1 MKNKALLPVRKYL
14 GLFLLSI
21 SIVLVVKLLFNMI
34 AIGFIDKIW
43 DLNGLEIYNDLQNQ
57 EFKYLYAH
65 KALAFFDQLGTFLI
79 PSILFLIIIR
89 SMTINYVIPKRED
102 WVKLIVYFF
111 ILIGLAQILLVISTY
126 IGYDFLPL
134 STQDFLK
141 NQQDFNTKIQEGFI
155 TDSFS
160 GFLFNIILLAIIPA
174 VGEELFFRGI
184 IQEICIGLFK
194 NNSAGIIITSLIF
207 GILHFQIDNL
217 LSIIFASLL
226 LGYIYNFS
234 NNIFLTILLHFGFNS
249 FSLICMQAIKWEFVT
264 EPQLDLLGNYLF
276 IPIGIILST
285 VVINRKIFWGKRTIS
300 LD

>member
-14 GLFLLSI
+14 SLFLLSI
-21 SIVLVVKLLFNMI
+21 SIVLIVKLLFNMF
-34 AIGFIDKIW
+34 AVGFIEKIW

-57 EFKYLYAH
+57 EFKYIYAH

-79 PSILFLIIIR
+79 PSILFLIIIK
-89 SMTINYVIPKRED
+89 SIPINYPIPEKNDWFKLVI
-102 WVKLIVYFF
+102 YFF
-111 ILIGLAQILLVISTY
+111 ILLGIAQILLVISTY

-134 STQDFLK
+134 STQDFLR

-155 TDSFS
+155 TESFY
-160 GFLFNIILLAIIPA
+160 GFLFNIILLAVIPA
-174 VGEELFFRGI
+174 LGEELFFRGI
-184 IQEICIGLFK
+184 LQKICIGLFK
-194 NNSAGIIITSLIF
+194 NNTAGIIITSLIF

-226 LGYIYNFS
+226 LGYIYDFS

-249 FSLICMQAIKWEFVT
+249 FSLLCMQTIKWNLVT
-264 EPQLDLLGNYLF
+264 ESQLDLLANYLF
-276 IPIGIILST
+276 IPIGIVLS
-285 VVINRKIFWGKRTIS
+285 VMVIARKIFWRKKPIS

>member
-14 GLFLLSI
+14 SLFLLSI
-21 SIVLVVKLLFNMI
+21 SIVLIVKLLFNMF
-34 AIGFIDKIW
+34 AVGFIEKIW

-57 EFKYLYAH
+57 EFKYIYAH

-79 PSILFLIIIR
+79 PSILFLIIIK
-89 SMTINYVIPKRED
+89 SIPINYLIPEKNDWFKLVI
-102 WVKLIVYFF
+102 YFF
-111 ILIGLAQILLVISTY
+111 ILLGIAQILLVISTY

-134 STQDFLK
+134 STQDFLR

-155 TDSFS
+155 NESFY
-160 GFLFNIILLAIIPA
+160 GFLFNIILLAVIPA
-174 VGEELFFRGI
+174 LGEELFFRGI
-184 IQEICIGLFK
+184 LQKICIGLFK
-194 NNSAGIIITSLIF
+194 NNTAGIIITSLIF

-226 LGYIYNFS
+226 LGYIYDFS

-249 FSLICMQAIKWEFVT
+249 FSLLCMQTIKWNLVT
-264 EPQLDLLGNYLF
+264 ESQLDLLANYLF
-276 IPIGIILST
+276 IPIGIVLS
-285 VVINRKIFWGKRTIS
+285 VVVLARKIFWRKKTIS

>member
-14 GLFLLSI
+14 SLFLLSI
-21 SIVLVVKLLFNMI
+21 SIVLIVKLLFNMF
-34 AIGFIDKIW
+34 AVGFIEKIW

-57 EFKYLYAH
+57 EFKYIYAH

-79 PSILFLIIIR
+79 PSILFLIIIK
-89 SMTINYVIPKRED
+89 SIPINYLIPEKNDWFKLVI
-102 WVKLIVYFF
+102 YFF
-111 ILIGLAQILLVISTY
+111 ILLGIAQILLVISTY

-134 STQDFLK
+134 STQDFLR

-155 TDSFS
+155 TESFY
-160 GFLFNIILLAIIPA
+160 GFLFNIILLAVIPA
-174 VGEELFFRGI
+174 LGEELFFRGI
-184 IQEICIGLFK
+184 LQKICIGLFK
-194 NNSAGIIITSLIF
+194 NNTAGIIITSLIF

-226 LGYIYNFS
+226 LGYIYDFS

-249 FSLICMQAIKWEFVT
+249 FSLLCMQTIKWNLVT
-264 EPQLDLLGNYLF
+264 ESQLDLLANYLF
-276 IPIGIILST
+276 IPIGIVLS
-285 VVINRKIFWGKRTIS
+285 VMVLARKIFWRKKTIS

>member
-1 MKNKALLPVRKYL
+1 MKNKALLSVRKYL

-102 WVKLIVYFF
+102 WVKLIIYFF
-111 ILIGLAQILLVISTY
+111 ILLGLAQILLVISTY

-184 IQEICIGLFK
+184 LQDICIGLFK

-285 VVINRKIFWGKRTIS
+285 VVINRKIFWEKRTIS

>member
-102 WVKLIVYFF
+102 WVKLIIYFF
-111 ILIGLAQILLVISTY
+111 ILLGVAQILLVISTY

-184 IQEICIGLFK
+184 LQDICIGLFK

-249 FSLICMQAIKWEFVT
+249 FSLICMQAVKWKFVT

-276 IPIGIILST
+276 IPIGIILSIM
-285 VVINRKIFWGKRTIS
+285 VIARKIFWEKRTIS

>member
-1 MKNKALLPVRKYL
+1 MKNIDLLPVRNYI
-14 GLFLLSI
+14 GLFFLSVT
-21 SIVLVVKLLFNMI
+21 IVLIVKIVFNML
-34 AIGFIDKIW
+34 ALGFIDAIW
-43 DLNGLEIYNDLQNQ
+43 DLNSTQIFNDLNSK
-57 EFKYLYAH
+57 EFKFIYAH
-65 KALAFFDQLGTFLI
+65 KALAFFDQLGTFLV
-79 PSILFLIIIR
+79 PSVIFLFLIKTF
-89 SMTINYVIPKRED
+89 SLHYKSPNKND
-102 WVKLIVYFF
+102 LIKCLLYFVVLLGF
-111 ILIGLAQILLVISTY
+111 AQLFLLISTY
-126 IGYDFLPL
+126 VGYDFLPIEIK
-134 STQDFLK
+134 SFLK
-141 NQQDFNTKIQEGFI
+141 EQQDFNTKIQEGFI

>member
-89 SMTINYVIPKRED
+89 SMTINYLIPKRQD
-102 WVKLIVYFF
+102 WVKLIIYFF
-111 ILIGLAQILLVISTY
+111 ILLGIAQILLVISTY

-184 IQEICIGLFK
+184 LQDICIGLFK
-194 NNSAGIIITSLIF
+194 NNNAGIIITSLIF

>member
-102 WVKLIVYFF
+102 WVKLIIYFF
-111 ILIGLAQILLVISTY
+111 ILLGLAQILLVISTY

>member
-89 SMTINYVIPKRED
+89 SMTINYMIPKRED

-194 NNSAGIIITSLIF
+194 NNGAGIIITSLIF

-249 FSLICMQAIKWEFVT
+249 FSLICMQAIKWEFVS

>member
-102 WVKLIVYFF
+102 WVKLIIYFF
-111 ILIGLAQILLVISTY
+111 ILLGIAQILLLISNY

-141 NQQDFNTKIQEGFI
+141 NQQDFNTKIQVGFI

-184 IQEICIGLFK
+184 LQDICIGLFK

-285 VVINRKIFWGKRTIS
+285 VVINRKIFWEKRTIS

>member
-14 GLFLLSI
+14 SLFLLSI

-57 EFKYLYAH
+57 EFKYIYAH

-79 PSILFLIIIR
+79 PSILFFVIIKTIP
-89 SMTINYVIPKRED
+89 INYVIPKRND
-102 WVKLIVYFF
+102 WVKLIIYFF
-111 ILIGLAQILLVISTY
+111 ILLGIAQILLVISTY
-126 IGYDFLPL
+126 FGYDFLPL

-141 NQQDFNTKIQEGFI
+141 NQQDFNIKIQEGFI

-184 IQEICIGLFK
+184 LQDICIGLFK
-194 NNSAGIIITSLIF
+194 NNSAGIVITSLIF

-249 FSLICMQAIKWEFVT
+249 FSLTCMQAVKWKFVT
-264 EPQLDLLGNYLF
+264 EPQIDLLGNYLF
-276 IPIGIILST
+276 IPIGIILSIM
-285 VVINRKIFWGKRTIS
+285 VIARKIFWEKRTIS

>member
-102 WVKLIVYFF
+102 WVKLIIYFF
-111 ILIGLAQILLVISTY
+111 ILLGLAQILLVISTY

-184 IQEICIGLFK
+184 LQDICIGLFK

-285 VVINRKIFWGKRTIS
+285 VVINRKIF
-300 LD
+300 

>member
-14 GLFLLSI
+14 SLFLLSI
-21 SIVLVVKLLFNMI
+21 SIVLIVKLLFNMF
-34 AIGFIDKIW
+34 AVGFIEKIW

-57 EFKYLYAH
+57 EFKYIYAH

-79 PSILFLIIIR
+79 PSILFLIIIK
-89 SMTINYVIPKRED
+89 SIPINYLIPEKNDWFKLVI
-102 WVKLIVYFF
+102 YFF
-111 ILIGLAQILLVISTY
+111 ILLVIAQILLVISTY

-134 STQDFLK
+134 STQDFLR

-155 TDSFS
+155 TESFY
-160 GFLFNIILLAIIPA
+160 GFLFNIILLAVIPA
-174 VGEELFFRGI
+174 LGEELFFRGI
-184 IQEICIGLFK
+184 LQKICIGLFK
-194 NNSAGIIITSLIF
+194 NNTAGIIITSLIF

-226 LGYIYNFS
+226 LGYIYDFS

-249 FSLICMQAIKWEFVT
+249 FSLLCMQTIKWNLVT
-264 EPQLDLLGNYLF
+264 ESQLDLLANYLF
-276 IPIGIILST
+276 IPIGIVLS
-285 VVINRKIFWGKRTIS
+285 VMVLARKIFWRKKTIS

>member
-1 MKNKALLPVRKYL
+1 MKNKAITPVRKYL

-102 WVKLIVYFF
+102 WVKLIIYFF
-111 ILIGLAQILLVISTY
+111 ILLGIAQILLVISTY

-184 IQEICIGLFK
+184 LQDICIGLFK

>member
-102 WVKLIVYFF
+102 WVKLIIYFF
-111 ILIGLAQILLVISTY
+111 ILLGIAQILLVISNY

-184 IQEICIGLFK
+184 LQDICIGLFK

>member
-1 MKNKALLPVRKYL
+1 MKNKAIFPVRKYL

-79 PSILFLIIIR
+79 PSILFLIIIK
-89 SMTINYVIPKRED
+89 SMTINYVFPKRED
-102 WVKLIVYFF
+102 WVKLIIYFF
-111 ILIGLAQILLVISTY
+111 ILLGLAQIFLVISTY

-184 IQEICIGLFK
+184 LQEICIGLFK

-264 EPQLDLLGNYLF
+264 EPQLDLLGNYIF

>member
-89 SMTINYVIPKRED
+89 SMTINYVIPKRDD
-102 WVKLIVYFF
+102 WVKLIIYFF
-111 ILIGLAQILLVISTY
+111 ILLGLAQILLVISTY

-160 GFLFNIILLAIIPA
+160 GFLFNIVLLAIIPA

-184 IQEICIGLFK
+184 LQDICIGLFK

>member
-89 SMTINYVIPKRED
+89 SMTINYLIPKRED
-102 WVKLIVYFF
+102 WVKLIIYFF
-111 ILIGLAQILLVISTY
+111 ILLGIAQILLVISTY

-184 IQEICIGLFK
+184 LQDICIGLFK
-194 NNSAGIIITSLIF
+194 NNNAGIIITSLIF

-264 EPQLDLLGNYLF
+264 EPQLDLLGNYIF

>member
-89 SMTINYVIPKRED
+89 SMTINYVIPKRDD
-102 WVKLIVYFF
+102 WVKLIIYFF
-111 ILIGLAQILLVISTY
+111 ILLGLAQILLVISTY

-155 TDSFS
+155 TDSFF

-184 IQEICIGLFK
+184 LQDICIGLFK
-194 NNSAGIIITSLIF
+194 NNSTGIIITSLIF

-276 IPIGIILST
+276 VPIGIILST

>member
-102 WVKLIVYFF
+102 WVKLIIYFF
-111 ILIGLAQILLVISTY
+111 ILLGLAQILLVISTY

-184 IQEICIGLFK
+184 LQDICIGLFK

-285 VVINRKIFWGKRTIS
+285 VVINRKIFWEKRTIS

>member
-102 WVKLIVYFF
+102 WVKLIIYFF
-111 ILIGLAQILLVISTY
+111 ILLGIAQILLVLSTY

-141 NQQDFNTKIQEGFI
+141 NQQNFNTKIQEGFI

-174 VGEELFFRGI
+174 FGEELFFRGI
-184 IQEICIGLFK
+184 LQDICIGLFK
-194 NNSAGIIITSLIF
+194 NNNAGIIITSLIF

-226 LGYIYNFS
+226 LGYIYNLS

-285 VVINRKIFWGKRTIS
+285 VVINRKIFWEKRTIS

>member
-14 GLFLLSI
+14 SLFLLSI
-21 SIVLVVKLLFNMI
+21 SIVLIVKLLFNMF
-34 AIGFIDKIW
+34 AVGFIEKIW

-57 EFKYLYAH
+57 EFKYIYAH

-79 PSILFLIIIR
+79 PSILFLIIIK
-89 SMTINYVIPKRED
+89 SIPINYLIPEKNDWFKLVI
-102 WVKLIVYFF
+102 YFF
-111 ILIGLAQILLVISTY
+111 ILLGIAQILLVISTY

-134 STQDFLK
+134 STQDFLR

-155 TDSFS
+155 TESFY
-160 GFLFNIILLAIIPA
+160 GFLFNIILLAVIPA
-174 VGEELFFRGI
+174 LGEELFFRGI
-184 IQEICIGLFK
+184 LQKICIGLFK
-194 NNSAGIIITSLIF
+194 NNTAGIIITSLIF

-226 LGYIYNFS
+226 LGYIYDFS

-249 FSLICMQAIKWEFVT
+249 FSLLCMQTIKWNLVT
-264 EPQLDLLGNYLF
+264 ESQLDLLANYLF
-276 IPIGIILST
+276 IPIGIVLS
-285 VVINRKIFWGKRTIS
+285 VMVIARKIFWSKKTIS

>member
-89 SMTINYVIPKRED
+89 SMTINYLIPKRQD
-102 WVKLIVYFF
+102 WVKLIIYFF
-111 ILIGLAQILLVISTY
+111 ILLGIAQILLVISTY

-184 IQEICIGLFK
+184 VQEICIGLFK
-194 NNSAGIIITSLIF
+194 NNNVGIIITSLIF

-217 LSIIFASLL
+217 LSIIFASIL

-234 NNIFLTILLHFGFNS
+234 NNVFLTILLHFGFNS

-285 VVINRKIFWGKRTIS
+285 VVINRKIFWEKRTIS

>member
-1 MKNKALLPVRKYL
+1 MKNKAIFPVRKYL

-89 SMTINYVIPKRED
+89 SMTINYVIPKRDD
-102 WVKLIVYFF
+102 WVKLIIYFF
-111 ILIGLAQILLVISTY
+111 ILLGLAQIFLVISTY

-155 TDSFS
+155 TNSFS

-184 IQEICIGLFK
+184 LQDICIGLFK
-194 NNSAGIIITSLIF
+194 NNSVGIIITSLIF

-234 NNIFLTILLHFGFNS
+234 NNVFLTILLHFGFNS

-285 VVINRKIFWGKRTIS
+285 VVINRKIFWEKRTIS

>member
-79 PSILFLIIIR
+79 PSILFLIIIK

-102 WVKLIVYFF
+102 CMKLIIYFF
-111 ILIGLAQILLVISTY
+111 ILLGIAQILLVISTY

-184 IQEICIGLFK
+184 LQEICIGLFK
-194 NNSAGIIITSLIF
+194 NNSTGIIITSLIF

-285 VVINRKIFWGKRTIS
+285 LVINRKIFWGKRTIS

>member
-102 WVKLIVYFF
+102 WVKLIIYFF
-111 ILIGLAQILLVISTY
+111 ILLGLAQILLVISTY

-194 NNSAGIIITSLIF
+194 NNGAGIIITSLIF

-249 FSLICMQAIKWEFVT
+249 FSLICMQAIKWEFVS

>member
-89 SMTINYVIPKRED
+89 SMTINYVIPKRDD
-102 WVKLIVYFF
+102 WVKLIIYFF
-111 ILIGLAQILLVISTY
+111 ILLGLAQILLVISTY

-194 NNSAGIIITSLIF
+194 NNGAGIIITSLIF

-249 FSLICMQAIKWEFVT
+249 FSLICMQAIKWEFVS

>member
-89 SMTINYVIPKRED
+89 SMTINYVIPKRDD
-102 WVKLIVYFF
+102 WVKLIIYFF
-111 ILIGLAQILLVISTY
+111 ILLGLAQILLVISTY

-155 TDSFS
+155 TDSFF

-184 IQEICIGLFK
+184 LQDICIGLFK
-194 NNSAGIIITSLIF
+194 NNSTGIIITSLIF

>member
-102 WVKLIVYFF
+102 WVKLIIYFF

-134 STQDFLK
+134 STQDFLE

-249 FSLICMQAIKWEFVT
+249 FSLICMQAIKWEFVS

>member
-102 WVKLIVYFF
+102 WGKLIIYFF
-111 ILIGLAQILLVISTY
+111 ILLGLAQILLVISTY

-194 NNSAGIIITSLIF
+194 NNGAGIIITSLIF

-249 FSLICMQAIKWEFVT
+249 FSLICMQAIKWGFVS

-285 VVINRKIFWGKRTIS
+285 VVINRKIFWEKRTIS

>member
-102 WVKLIVYFF
+102 WVKLIIYFF
-111 ILIGLAQILLVISTY
+111 ILLGLAQILLVISTY

-155 TDSFS
+155 TESFS

-184 IQEICIGLFK
+184 LQDICIGLFK